1 MYFCKFCSINPHLL
15 KTLREHDRE
24 EYFVNKGVPKIA
36 DPGRKC
42 DVHDKHVSH
51 LQAVDYEK
59 IGREKSVVAMIRE
72 KALFDQAA
80 KDKDYDV
87 FIKQYMKVALW
98 LFEREVPHTSN
109 YASLLDVVAGFNEDL
124 CRFGQTRL

>member
-1 MYFCKFCSINPHLL
+1 M

-24 EYFVNKGVPKIA
+24 EYFVNKGVPKTA

-42 DVHDKHVSH
+42 DVHDKHVNH

-72 KALFDQAA
+72 KALFDQAS

-98 LFEREVPHTSN
+98 LF
-109 YASLLDVVAGFNEDL
+109 
-124 CRFGQTRL
+124 